1 MLGGMTTLMG
11 SSTNLIGAGIVTDF
25 NIKPIGL
32 LDMSI
37 PALIIA
43 IPSLIFTLLLF
54 QNYYLNNNLLKTLL
68 QEMLDSF

>member
-11 SSTNLIGAGIVTDF
+11 SSTNLIGAGLVNDF
-25 NIKPIGL
+25 GISPIGL

-43 IPSLIFTLLLF
+43 IPGLF
-54 QNYYLNNNLLKTLL
+54 Y
-68 QEMLDSF
+68 SFICTKVIT